1 MVYTECGGIGKYRQ
15 LGIVGQDIYAE
26 FCPAI

>member
-1 MVYTECGGIGKYRQ
+1 MVYTECGGIGEYRQ
-15 LGIVGQDIYAE
+15 LGIVGQDIYTE